1 MNNSNIRFLEQ
12 LTKCLP
18 EEKRDEFTI
27 LCKQAYLKYE
37 TVRKIEAAKKKLEKL
52 QAQID
57 KED

>member
-18 EEKRDEFTI
+18 EEKRDEFTM
-27 LCKQAYLKYE
+27 LWKEACLKCDI
-37 TVRKIEAAKKKLEKL
+37 VRKIEATKKKLEKL

-57 KED
+57 KEN